1 MNAPSIYHLVYVST
15 ATQPFSREQLLQLL
29 EKSRTNNA
37 KVSVTGLLLYK
48 DGFFIQALEGPRDAV
63 QQVFQRISQ
72 DPRHD
77 VGATLQ
83 TGDSNFR
90 QFPDWSMGFR
100 NLDDPALRQ
109 MPGFSDFMERPGTGP
124 GVRMDPKRILQ
135 LLEIFR
141 DQL

>member
-1 MNAPSIYHLVYVST
+1 MNAPRIYHLVYVST
-15 ATQPFSREQLLQLL
+15 ATQPFSREQLVELL

-37 KVSVTGLLLYK
+37 KAGVTGILLYK
-48 DGFFIQALEGPRDAV
+48 EGFFIQVLEGPREAV
-63 QQVFQRISQ
+63 QQIWERISR

-83 TGDSNFR
+83 TGETNFR
-90 QFPDWSMGFR
+90 QFPEWSMGFR
-100 NLDDPALRQ
+100 DLDDPTLQ
-109 MPGFSDFMERPGTGP
+109 KLPGFSEFMNRPLNGP